1 MQYESKLIP
10 VLREGVDVIKMICF
24 KKLKMHLPEKY
35 PHKDSTYVNYL
46 AGAVI
51 NELFATQN
59 PAEPFAGFAIENK
72 FFIKLEMKNLTSN
85 FPELRIPL
93 TDALRVQ
100 FLCDYQEGIDS
111 SHMLAQAKQQG
122 ILIVDRDAPLPARFM
137 TLVRKLGHSF
147 DLITQH

>member
-24 KKLKMHLPEKY
+24 KKLKTHLPEKY
-35 PHKDSTYVNYL
+35 PHMDSTYINYL

-51 NELFATQN
+51 NELFGSQN
-59 PAEPFAGFAIENK
+59 PAEPFAGFALENK
-72 FFIKLEMKNLTSN
+72 FFIKLELKNMTSN
-85 FPELRIPL
+85 FPEMRIPL

-111 SHMLAQAKQQG
+111 SHILTQAKQQG
-122 ILIVDRDAPLPARFM
+122 ILVIDRDAPLPAKFM
-137 TLVRKLGHSF
+137 TLVRKLGNSF
-147 DLITQH
+147 NLITQP